1 MMSKHL
7 NQIEVFPEPKL
18 EFTDGQTIEHP
29 AAGLGLFGPVE
40 TKGIQKPDRINYA
53 VVGTL
58 EGIERFKGF
67 AKLLN
72 GAVLTPE
79 AKSPDL
85 WPHYPGFEE
94 VTHAEFSADPEL
106 VETLSGPDLQRAVVE
121 MDDHKR
127 VYGVADIYL
136 AAIEALAEKDSRVD
150 VVVCVVPEVV
160 FKNCR
165 PLSKVKEGR
174 GNRVSAKEL
183 KMRKQGGDLFG
194 SYNPEHYDFSLDFR
208 RQIKARAMAYKIPIQ
223 IVRETTLRLSD
234 ENELGQRG
242 LTFLSD
248 RAWNLT
254 TALLYKSGR
263 KPWKLSGVR
272 EGVCYVG
279 IAFKRTNDVGNTACS
294 AAQMFLNDGDGIV
307 FLGESGQWYS
317 PDTKNCHLSR
327 DAAKRLL
334 EGVLKTYERQHGQKL
349 KEVFLHSRSEIDYD
363 EWSGY
368 QAACPE
374 GVKLVCVRVASDRG
388 LRLYRGGDYP
398 IMRGTFWKISEKAG
412 FLWGTGFKP
421 ILKTYE
427 GSDVPAPLKIE
438 IQYGDADIR
447 TVAKDIFGLTKLNYN
462 TCKLGESQPVTV
474 HFSDA
479 VGEIIVA
486 NKGAKHFLPN
496 FKYYV

>member
-1 MMSKHL
+1 MSKSDF
-7 NQIEVFPEPKL
+7 NIEVFPEPKL
-18 EFTDGQTIEHP
+18 EFADGQVIEHP
-29 AAGLGLFGPVE
+29 AAGLRLFGPVE
-40 TKGIQKPDRINYA
+40 TKGILKPDRINYA
-53 VVGTL
+53 VVGTTG
-58 EGIERFKGF
+58 GIGKFQKF
-67 AKLLN
+67 ASALN
-72 GAVLTPE
+72 GVVLTPDD
-79 AKSPDL
+79 KSPDL

-94 VTHAEFSADPEL
+94 VTHAEFSAVPEL
-106 VETLSGPDLQRAVVE
+106 VEVISDESMQEAVVD

-127 VYGVADIYL
+127 VYCVADMYL
-136 AAIEALAEKDSRVD
+136 NGIEALAEKDSRVD
-150 VVVCVVPEVV
+150 VVICVVPEVV

-165 PLSKVKEGR
+165 PKSKVKEGV

-183 KMRKQGGDLFG
+183 KLRKQGGDLFD
-194 SYNPEHYDFSLDFR
+194 SYKPEHYDFSLDFR
-208 RQIKARAMAYKIPIQ
+208 RQIKARAMEYKIPIQ

-234 ENELGQRG
+234 ENKLGERG
-242 LTFLSD
+242 LTYQSD

-279 IAFKRTNDVGNTACS
+279 IAFKRTDDVGDTACS

-307 FLGESGQWYS
+307 FLGDSGQWYS
-317 PDTKNCHLSR
+317 PEKKSCHLSR
-327 DAAKRLL
+327 EAAAKLL
-334 EGVLKTYERQHGQKL
+334 KGVLNTYERQHGKTL
-349 KEVFLHSRSEIDYD
+349 KEVFLHSRSEIDFE

-368 QAACPE
+368 QSACPE
-374 GVKLVCVRVASDRG
+374 GIKLVCVRVASDRG
-388 LRLYRGGDYP
+388 LRLYRDGDFP
-398 IMRGTFWKISEKAG
+398 VMRGTFYKVSETKG

-427 GSDVPAPLKIE
+427 GFDVPAPLRIE
-438 IQYGDADIR
+438 IQYGESDIR

-486 NKGAKHFLPN
+486 NKGAEHFLPN

>member
-1 MMSKHL
+1 MSKL
-7 NQIEVFPEPKL
+7 YDQIEVIPEPKL
-18 EFTDGQTIEHP
+18 EFADGQLIEHP
-29 AAGLGLFGPVE
+29 ASGLGLFGPVE
-40 TKGIQKPDRINYA
+40 TQGIQKPDRINYA
-53 VVGTL
+53 IIGTR
-58 EGIERFKGF
+58 EGIGKFQSF
-67 AKLLN
+67 AALLN
-72 GAVLTPE
+72 GPVLSP
-79 AKSPDL
+79 ADKSSDL

-94 VTHAEFSADPEL
+94 ATHSEFSSDTSL
-106 VETLSGPDLQRAVVE
+106 VETISDKVLQKAVVD

-127 VYGVADIYL
+127 VYSVSDIYL
-136 AAIEALAEKDSRVD
+136 NAIKALAEKDSRID
-150 VVVCVVPEVV
+150 VVICVVPEVV

-165 PLSKVKEGR
+165 PKSKVKEGL
-174 GNRVSAKEL
+174 GGRVSSKEL
-183 KMRKQGGDLFG
+183 KMRKQYGDLFD
-194 SYNPEHYDFSLDFR
+194 SYNPEHYDYSLDFR
-208 RQIKARAMAYKIPIQ
+208 RQIKARAMAYQIPIQ

-234 ENELGQRG
+234 KNKLGDRG
-242 LTFLSD
+242 LTYMSD

-254 TALLYKSGR
+254 TAILYKSGR

-279 IAFKRTNDVGNTACS
+279 IAFKRTDDVGNTACS

-307 FLGESGQWYS
+307 FLGDSGQWYS
-317 PDTKNCHLSR
+317 PEKKSCHLSR
-327 DAAKRLL
+327 SAAEKLL
-334 EGVLKTYERQHGQKL
+334 RGVLSTYERQHGKKL
-349 KEVFLHSRSEIDYD
+349 KEVFLHSRSAIDYD

-368 QAACPE
+368 QAACPN

-388 LRLYRGGDYP
+388 LRLYRRGNYP
-398 IMRGTFWKISEKAG
+398 VMRGTFWKVSESAG

-421 ILKTYE
+421 LLRTYE
-427 GSDVPAPLKIE
+427 GFDVPDPLRIE
-438 IQYGDADIR
+438 IQYGVADIR

-486 NKGAKHFLPN
+486 NKGTRHFLPN

>member
-1 MMSKHL
+1 MSSQNEK
-7 NQIEVFPEPKL
+7 IEVFPEPEL
-18 EFTDGQTIEHP
+18 EFADQQVVEHP

-40 TKGIQKPDRINYA
+40 TKGILKPDRINYA
-53 VVGTL
+53 VIGTNA
-58 EGIERFKGF
+58 GIEKFQKF
-67 AKLLN
+67 AEMLN
-72 GAVLTPE
+72 GAVLSPE
-79 AKSPDL
+79 DKSADL
-85 WPHYPGFEE
+85 WPHFPGFEE
-94 VTHAEFSADPEL
+94 ATHAEFNPDPEL
-106 VETLSGPDLQRAVVE
+106 VEAVS
-121 MDDHKR
+121 DDHLIAAATDRDAHKR
-127 VYGVADIYL
+127 VFSVTDIYL
-136 AAIEALAEKDSRVD
+136 NAIEALAERDSRVD

-165 PLSKVKEGR
+165 PKSQVKEGH
-174 GNRVSAKEL
+174 GTRVSAKEL
-183 KMRKQGGDLFG
+183 KMRKQGGDLFN
-194 SYNPEHYDFSLDFR
+194 SYNPEHYEFSLDFR
-208 RQIKARAMAYKIPIQ
+208 RQIKARAMAFKIPIQ

-234 ENELGQRG
+234 ENKLGERG
-242 LTFLSD
+242 LTYLSD
-248 RAWNLT
+248 RAWNLS
-254 TALLYKSGR
+254 TALVYKSGR

-279 IAFKRTNDVGNTACS
+279 IAFKRTDDVGNTACS

-317 PDTKNCHLSR
+317 PEKKSCHLSR
-327 DAAKRLL
+327 SAAEKLL
-334 EGVLKTYERQHGQKL
+334 SGVLKTYERQHGKAL
-349 KEVFLHSRSEIDYD
+349 KEVFLHSRSEIDYE

-368 QAACPE
+368 QAACPK
-374 GVKLVCVRVASDRG
+374 GVKLVCVRVASDSG
-388 LRLYRGGDYP
+388 LRLYREGDYP
-398 IMRGTFWKISEKAG
+398 VMRGTFYKVSEAAG

-427 GSDVPAPLKIE
+427 GFDVPAPLRIE

-486 NKGAKHFLPN
+486 NKGAKNFLPN